1 MSNSIFGE
9 FQFITL
15 WIQGPPREFEN
26 YYPETNSLVFVNQ
39 REYRGF
45 VFFNSLVFVNQREYR
60 VFVFFRLPQH
70 HIPQG
75 INTPNTHQR
84 KKLDFITHIII
95 RTTNPF
101 HSPTPPSFLARAI

>member
-39 REYRGF
+39 REYR
-45 VFFNSLVFVNQREYR
+45 VC
-60 VFVFFRLPQH
+60 VFFRLPQH